1 MKSKIRVLHA
11 LTITV
16 LALMAFCDL
25 SHAQNITAAGKVTDA
40 SGEPVVGASIIERSS
55 ETATITDLDGLFSL
69 NVPQGSEL
77 EISCIG
83 YSTVHAQAAANMN
96 IVLDE
101 DKLLLEEAVA
111 VGYGTMK
118 KKDITG
124 AMVSVS
130 SDEITSTPS
139 NNAIEAL
146 QGKAAGVVISTAAIR
161 PGSVGTITIRGTNS
175 IAADSSPLF
184 VIDGIIGQ
192 SVDLDMINP
201 QDIES
206 IEILKDASATA
217 IYGARGGNGVVLV
230 TTKRGD
236 SGKVTLN
243 YSGTVTLDKIYDKV
257 PSMTAAEA
265 IDWRRWG
272 YYYAGLGPRADEPTL
287 ATDRSLFTYYGPDET
302 AWANILRGWD
312 LTWDQ
317 WNSMSEADRADWS
330 VTHKWDGSKV
340 ATTDW
345 TQFSDRIGVTQEHS
359 LSASGGNENFNGY
372 VSFGYLDQQGVN
384 LGQDYERYTIRAS
397 FDAKPVKWFR
407 MGGAVNTRYSV
418 QELAI
423 NNSDYLHSKARRIF
437 TYALPYDESGN
448 IIDFPGGDYTRITT
462 IVGELGNSA
471 TSNQNYQISASIYG
485 ELDFGQIWEPLKGLT
500 FRTNFGPQFSLY
512 QHNMYQSAQSVN
524 KKYEGTDYVE
534 SQGRKRFS
542 WLIDNIL
549 SYSREFG
556 DHSFNAT
563 LLQEAWARED
573 LMMYNM
579 NGTGVALGMTQTW
592 WGLNT
597 STVGTLNTTKDA
609 LYFNDL
615 TESQMASYMARLNYS
630 WKNRYIATVSYRYD
644 GASQLG
650 EGHKWA
656 GFPSVALGWRLDQEN
671 FLKDVS
677 WIDQLKLRVGWGMT
691 GNYSVG
697 VYSTKPTMDTVTNV
711 HKGEGSVNYY
721 TPGALANQALGWET
735 TTQYNVGTDFAF
747 LNNRISGVLDFYYN
761 VTNGLIF
768 EVTLPS
774 VSGFTETDDNVGII
788 HNKGFDF
795 TLNTINITNSE
806 LTWKS
811 IVNLSYNNNEIIELQ
826 NGKEDMI
833 SDGLFIGQPI
843 HVLYGYQTD
852 GLWTESAEDL
862 AEMAKFN
869 ANGHLFEPGMV
880 KPVDQNGDYKIDQN
894 YDRVVLGNTTPLW
907 NLGFTNTV
915 TWKNLEFSIFLYG
928 AFDYLATTSN
938 AQTGRDN
945 VSRINYWNENNKV
958 GADYQKPIFGTAG
971 GDPFYDSLIVRDAS
985 FLKVRQIS
993 VAYNLP
999 RKFVNSL
1006 GLNNIKISAQLKNPF
1021 SIYQGT
1027 FWMDSDLGSGTYTKG
1042 LVFNLNIGF

>member
-1 MKSKIRVLHA
+1 MEPKIRVLNA
-11 LTITV
+11 LLTV
-16 LALMAFCDL
+16 LALMVFSDL
-25 SHAQNITAAGKVTDA
+25 SHAQDITATGKVMDA
-40 SGEPVVGASIIERSS
+40 NGEPVIGASVIDRSS
-55 ETATITDLDGLFSL
+55 GTATITDFDGAFSL
-69 NVPQGSEL
+69 DVPQGTEL

-83 YSTVHAQAAANMN
+83 YLTAHASAASRLN
-96 IVLDE
+96 IVLEE
-101 DKLLLEEAVA
+101 DKLLLDEAVA

-124 AMVSVS
+124 AMVSVT

-139 NNAIEAL
+139 TNAIEAL
-146 QGKAAGVVISTAAIR
+146 QGKAAGVVVSSAAIR

-175 IAADSSPLF
+175 ISADSSPLF

-230 TTKRGD
+230 TTKHGEN
-236 SGKVTLN
+236 GKVTLN
-243 YSGTVTLDKIYDKV
+243 YSGAVTLDKIYDRV
-257 PSMTAAEA
+257 PVMDAAQYIE
-265 IDWRRWG
+265 WRRWG
-272 YYYAGLGPRADEPTL
+272 YYYAGQGPRADQPSLT
-287 ATDRSLFTYYGPDET
+287 ADRSLFTYYGTDET
-302 AWANILRGWD
+302 AWGNILRGWG

-317 WNSMSEADRADWS
+317 WSTMSIEETDEWS
-330 VTHKWDGSKV
+330 STHQWDGSKV
-340 ATTDW
+340 ISTDW

-372 VSFGYLDQQGVN
+372 VSFGYLNQTGVN
-384 LGQDYERYTIRAS
+384 LGQDYTRYTIRAS
-397 FDAKPVKWFR
+397 FDAKPVDWFR

-423 NNSDYLHSKARRIF
+423 NGSDYLHSKARNIF
-437 TYALPYDESGN
+437 SYALPYDDQGN
-448 IIDFPGGDYTRITT
+448 IIDFPGGDYARITT

-471 TSNQNYQISASIYG
+471 TSNQNYQVSASVYG
-485 ELDFGQIWEPLKGLT
+485 LLDFGQIWEPLQGLT

-512 QHNMYQSAQSVN
+512 QHNMYQSDECVN

-534 SQGRKRFS
+534 SSGRKRFS

-556 DHSFNAT
+556 DHSVNIT
-563 LLQEAWARED
+563 LLQETWAKED
-573 LMMYNM
+573 VMMYNM
-579 NGTGVALGMTQTW
+579 NGTGVSLGMTQQW
-592 WGLNT
+592 WGLN
-597 STVGTLNTTKDA
+597 SSSVGTINMGKDNT
-609 LYFNDL
+609 YFNDL

-630 WKNRYIATVSYRYD
+630 WKNRYIATASYRYD

-650 EGHKWA
+650 DGYKWA
-656 GFPSVALGWRLDQEN
+656 GFPSVALGWRIDQEN
-671 FLKDVS
+671 FMKDIS
-677 WIDQLKLRVGWGMT
+677 WIDQLKLRLGWGMT

-697 VYSTKPTMDTVTNV
+697 IYSTKPTMESVVNV
-711 HKGEGSVNYY
+711 HKNEGSIGYY
-721 TPGALANQALGWET
+721 TPSTLANQALGWET
-735 TTQYNVGTDFAF
+735 TTQYNIGTDFAF

-761 VTNGLIF
+761 TTNGLIF

-774 VSGFTETDDNVGII
+774 VSGYKQTNDNVGII

-795 TLNTINITNSE
+795 TLNTVNITNRD

-811 IVNLSYNNNEIIELQ
+811 ILNLSFNTNKIVELQ
-826 NGKEDMI
+826 NGKEDMVA
-833 SDGLFIGQPI
+833 DNLFIGQPI
-843 HVLYGYQTD
+843 KVLYGYETD
-852 GLWTESAEDL
+852 GLWSDSPEDL
-862 AEMAKFN
+862 EEMAKFN
-869 ANGHLFEPGMV
+869 ANGHVFEPGMV
-880 KPVDQNGDYKIDQN
+880 KPVDQNNDYVIDSN

-907 NLGFTNTV
+907 NLGFTNTI
-915 TWKNLEFSIFLYG
+915 TWRNLEFSVFLYG

-945 VSRINYWNENNKV
+945 MSLINYYNENNKEN
-958 GADYQKPIFGTAG
+958 AIYQKPFFSTAG
-971 GDPFYDSLIVRDAS
+971 GDAYYDSLIVRDAS

-993 VAYNLP
+993 ITYNLP
-999 RKFVNSL
+999 REFVNSL
-1006 GLNNIKISAQLKNPF
+1006 GLNNIKVSAQLKNPF
-1021 SIYQGT
+1021 SVYQGT
-1027 FWMDSDLGSGTYTKG
+1027 FWMDSDLGSGTFTKG